1 MVKSKTPKY
10 KVIKQILTEA
20 SKLTCNL
27 IRRAAN
33 FSSRRSSVKP
43 LRMEASSND
52 SCCGCIREPHGR
64 ASTRTALVVVAVLL
78 SMFAY
83 TQLQDQLAF
92 QSTVEQS
99 VTDSNTT
106 WRKDGGHRASDDI
119 HDVNCSFL
127 ITVLRESYQ
136 VKQQLDQYWNTSNYP
151 NFKAMMNIPEESWN
165 LQKAKFV
172 KLVLEAG
179 SNLAGSHLRS
189 GSASSRLDFVVGF
202 SGSSV
207 TAGHGTFKL

>member
-1 MVKSKTPKY
+1 MEV
-10 KVIKQILTEA
+10 
-20 SKLTCNL
+20 
-27 IRRAAN
+27 
-33 FSSRRSSVKP
+33 SSS
-43 LRMEASSND
+43 D

-83 TQLQDQLAF
+83 TQLQDQFAF

-106 WRKDGGHRASDDI
+106 WRKDGGHRDSDGLY
-119 HDVNCSFL
+119 DVNCSFL
-127 ITVLRESYQ
+127 NTVLAESYQ

-165 LQKAKFV
+165 LQKAKLV

-179 SNLAGSHLRS
+179 SNVAGSQLRS
-189 GSASSRLDFVVGF
+189 DSAFRRLDFVVGF

-207 TAGHGTFKL
+207 TAGHGTSKL